1 MLSFILA
8 QIFGFVA
15 LILVCIGYFLK
26 SKTSFLMLTVFA
38 NFFYALAFFVVGAF
52 VGGALTF
59 ISIGRCLYLYFAEK
73 HNFKYT
79 LHFLSIFIVLYIA
92 STIIFWASPLDL
104 MAILSSSFF
113 TLGYAI
119 KNMQTMRYV
128 LLIPNSLLVIYNI
141 LATTYTSAIL
151 DFIEIIV
158 IIVAIIQF
166 AKHKKDTKLVITN

>member
-15 LILVCIGYFLK
+15 LVLVCIGYFLK
-26 SKTSFLMLTVFA
+26 SKTSFLLLTVIA
-38 NFFYALAFFVVGAF
+38 NFLYALAFFVVGAF

-59 ISIGRCLYLYFAEK
+59 ISIVRCLYLYFAEK
-73 HNFKYT
+73 HNFKYK
-79 LHFLSIFIVLYIA
+79 LHFLNIFIVLYIA
-92 STIIFWASPLDL
+92 STIIFWESPLDL
-104 MAILSSSFF
+104 MALLSSSLF

-128 LLIPNSLLVIYNI
+128 LIIPNTLLVVYNT

-151 DFIEIIV
+151 DFIEILV
-158 IIVAIIQF
+158 IIVAIIRF
-166 AKHKKDTKLVITN
+166 YKHKKDINLVITN

>member
-1 MLSFILA
+1 MLEFILA

-26 SKTSFLMLTVFA
+26 SKTSFLLITVVA

-73 HNFKYT
+73 HNFKYK
-79 LHFLSIFIVLYIA
+79 LHFLSLFIILYVA
-92 STIIFWASPLDL
+92 STIIFWKSALDI
-104 MAILSSSFF
+104 MALLSSSLF

-128 LLIPNSLLVIYNI
+128 LIIPNTLLVIYNI

-151 DFIEIIV
+151 DFIEIVV
-158 IIVAIIQF
+158 IIVAIIRF
-166 AKHKKDTKLVITN
+166 YKHKKDTNLVITN